1 MQRQFLLLL
10 SSVTLMVVLL
20 VPQAINAQMGQHHRS
35 QYQRGQHYRGQPSG
49 MMGNHG
55 MGHGKEAQII
65 HQLFAYH
72 NQIHRTVEDIP
83 GGIRAITE
91 SDNPDVAN
99 LLQTHVSAMYDRI
112 NKMQSIPMI
121 GMSATLST
129 MVQAADQYQRQFR
142 TTDKGIEIT
151 ETSNNPEIVAVIRDH
166 AQEVTQFAE
175 QGMPAM
181 MNGRMR

>member
-1 MQRQFLLLL
+1 MQCQFLLLL
-10 SSVTLMVVLL
+10 STVTLMVVLL
-20 VPQAINAQMGQHHRS
+20 IPQAINAQMGQH
-35 QYQRGQHYRGQPSG
+35 YRGQHYRGQHYRGQASG
-49 MMGNHG
+49 MMGNS
-55 MGHGKEAQII
+55 MGHGKDAQTI

-72 NQIHRTVEDIP
+72 DQIHRTVEDIP
-83 GGIRAITE
+83 GGIQAITE
-91 SDNPDVAN
+91 SDNPDVAA

-121 GMSATLST
+121 GMSTTLPT
-129 MVQAADQYQRQFR
+129 MVEAADQYQRQFR
-142 TTDKGIEIT
+142 MTDQGIEII
-151 ETSNNPEIVAVIRDH
+151 ETSTDPEIVAVIREH